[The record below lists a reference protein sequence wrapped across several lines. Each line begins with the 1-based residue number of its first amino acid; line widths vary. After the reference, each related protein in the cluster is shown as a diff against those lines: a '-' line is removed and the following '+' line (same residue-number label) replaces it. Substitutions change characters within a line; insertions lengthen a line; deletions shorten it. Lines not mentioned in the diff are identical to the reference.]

1 MKTIA
6 FFDTKP
12 YEKSYFEKANEKY
25 GFTIHYLDVRLNQ
38 ETAFLGRGAEA
49 ACAFVNDRIDAP
61 AAEELEKAG
70 MKILAMRCAG
80 FNNVDLKALWKKIP
94 VVRVP
99 AYSPYSIA
107 EHAVALL
114 LCMTRSIHK
123 AYNRVREGN
132 FLLNGLTGRDLHGK
146 TAGIVGTGK
155 IGKITAAILKG
166 FGMEIA
172 AYDKFPDISWAA
184 STGAQYLCLEDLCA
198 RADVI
203 SLHSPLTPETFHM
216 INEKNLALMKSD
228 AVLINTGRGA
238 LIDTKALVNALKH
251 RKIGGAGLDVYE
263 EEEYYFFEDRSGEA
277 VEDDILARLLTF
289 PNVIITGHQAFLTD
303 EALGAIAQTT
313 LENIYQY
320 FTTGA
325 LPNEVSWQG

>member
-12 YEKSYFEKANEKY
+12 YEKSYFDKVNELY
-25 GFTIHYLDVRLNQ
+25 GFNILYLGVRLNK
-38 ETAFLGRGAEA
+38 ETASLARGADA
-49 ACAFVNDRIDAP
+49 VCAFVNDQIDAC
-61 AAEELEKAG
+61 AAAELEKAG
-70 MKILAMRCAG
+70 IKLLAMRCAG
-80 FNNVDLKALWKKIP
+80 FNNIDLKALRNTIP

-155 IGKITAAILKG
+155 IGKITAAILNG
-166 FGMEIA
+166 FGMKIL
-172 AYDKFPDISWAA
+172 AYDTFPDTPWAVSIRA
-184 STGAQYLCLEDLCA
+184 DYTGFEDLCS
-198 RADVI
+198 RSDVI
-203 SLHSPLTPETFHM
+203 SLHSPLTPETFHLM
-216 INEKNLALMKSD
+216 NEKTFALMKSD
-228 AVLINTGRGA
+228 AILINTGRGA
-238 LIDTKALVNALKH
+238 LIDTKALVKALKH
-251 RKIGGAGLDVYE
+251 KKIGGAGLDVYE
-263 EEEYYFFEDRSGEA
+263 EEENYFFEDRSAEA
-277 VEDDILARLLTF
+277 LEDDILARLLTF
-289 PNVIITGHQAFLTD
+289 PNVIVTGHQGFLTE

-313 LENIYQY
+313 LDNIFQ
-320 FTTGA
+320 FFDTGA
-325 LPNEVSWQG
+325 LPNEVR